1 MLKNCKEVKLGK
13 KLSNSG
19 DHMPYKVLITTSGV
33 GSRLGSLTDYT
44 NKCLVSIGRKNSLAY
59 IIESYPP
66 NIIFVI
72 TLGHFGEHVRE
83 FLQISY
89 PDRFFEFVEVDN
101 FNGPGSSL
109 AFSMLAAK
117 SYLQQPFIFHASD
130 TIIYSEEIPPPTN
143 NWIFGFKS
151 LDADNYATFDI
162 EEHKVLG
169 IHEKGMT
176 EFDFIHIGLIGIFN
190 FSDFWS
196 NLEEI
201 LKDNLLSNPTDV
213 NVIRSLIKSGI
224 EFNSIETKNWL
235 DIGNS
240 SSLMKAKEKFG
251 NSFITLPKV
260 DESIIFIGNS
270 VVKFFAD
277 PKINKNRVSRAK
289 FLNGL
294 VPNLEDSNN
303 YFLKY
308 KYIEGDVLSKVSN
321 AHLISKLL
329 DWAQKKLWKPKEN
342 FNFLEF
348 RNKCDNFYFEKTL
361 SRINLFI
368 SSRGI
373 SDRTSIINGYE
384 IPPAFELL
392 NESRDHLLQN
402 IIETGYHGD
411 FILDNI
417 ILENNDFKLID
428 WRQDFGGDLE
438 FGDKYYDLAKLNHSL
453 VINHAIVNSKLFEIS
468 ISKSEVSCTILRK
481 DIHVEMQKLLGKF
494 VFEQNLSKQKV
505 DILTSVIWL
514 NMSPLH
520 HHPFDLFLYNYG
532 KLNLWKALN
541 SEE

>member
-1 MLKNCKEVKLGK
+1 MGK
-13 KLSNSG
+13 TVSSLG
-19 DHMPYKVLITTSGV
+19 DHTPYKVLVTTSGV
-33 GSRLGSLTDYT
+33 GSRLGSLTDHT

-66 NIIFVI
+66 DVIFVI
-72 TLGHFGEHVRE
+72 TLGHFGYHVRE

-89 PDRFFEFVEVDN
+89 PDRFFEFVEVN
-101 FNGPGSSL
+101 NYKERGSSL
-109 AFSMLAAK
+109 ALSMLAAK
-117 SYLQQPFIFHASD
+117 SHLQQPFIFHASD
-130 TIIYSEEIPPPTN
+130 TIIYSERIPPPTN

-151 LDADNYATFDI
+151 FDADNYATFDV
-162 EEHKVLG
+162 EEHKVLS

-176 EFDFIHIGLIGIFN
+176 EFDFVHVGLIGVFN
-190 FSDFWS
+190 FSEFWS

-201 LKDNLLSNPTDV
+201 LKSDLYSNPTDV
-213 NVIRSLIKSGI
+213 NVIRNMIKTGI

-240 SSLMKAKEKFG
+240 SALLKAKEKLG
-251 NSFITLPKV
+251 DSFITLPKV
-260 DESIIFIGNS
+260 DESILFVGNS

-277 PKINKNRVSRAK
+277 PEINKNRISRAH
-289 FLNGL
+289 FLKGL

-303 YFLKY
+303 YFFKY
-308 KYIEGDVLSKVSN
+308 KYIEGEVLSKVSN
-321 AHLISKLL
+321 ADLISKLL
-329 DWAQKKLWKPKEN
+329 GWAQEKLWISKKDS
-342 FNFLEF
+342 NFLEF
-348 RNKCDNFYFEKTL
+348 RDKCEKFYFEKT
-361 SRINLFI
+361 INRLDSFI

-373 SDRTSIINGYE
+373 SDRATTINGDK
-384 IPPAFELL
+384 IPSAFELL

-411 FILDNI
+411 FILDNM
-417 ILENNDFKLID
+417 ILENNEFKLID

-453 VINHAIVNSKLFEIS
+453 IINHDIVNSKLFEVS
-468 ISKSEVSCTILRK
+468 SNKSEVICTILRK
-481 DIHVEMQKLLGKF
+481 DTHVEMQKLLGKF
-494 VFEQNLSKQKV
+494 VFEQSLSQKKV
-505 DILTSVIWL
+505 DILTSIIWL

-541 SEE
+541 SET